1 MYIGPSLT
9 RVNKG
14 DTFTFKFTMT
24 VADVPTTLTTPT
36 VKAYEEGSN
45 VEFTGGIT
53 LNVDYDGKTGLN
65 ELIIDT
71 SDAAYSA
78 GKNYD
83 FFFSAGS
90 IGAVTLVGTGFFHLA
105 LIPEPADLRAVNGG
119 STGATAGKL
128 ELAQL
133 KVTATGSDDAFDLSA
148 VDGIAIHAE
157 SSGFDAVRF
166 KSEGGYGLNIT
177 STALEAVQVGTD
189 AEGYAAI
196 HVHGGDAGTSY
207 PGGPGVLIDAGRT
220 SATHDGGPAL
230 VLIGGENV
238 GDFST
243 RSGPAFIAVPGLI
256 NNNGAAAPFVA
267 MISSAAYDDG
277 DYITVTDQDAPALLL
292 STGVNA
298 NGLELIPSG
307 TGKAINA
314 LGQIAITPP
323 VDTNGVVVTATGA
336 SIGVQVTVEAT
347 GTAVD
352 LSSGDTEVAIASS
365 TGNAIGLFPAGTGKA
380 VNALGQVLVAPTNT
394 DDSALVLTPNGDG
407 KSIDAVV
414 EGSVG
419 IVESLMLAN
428 AANAGKTNGM
438 GTATAH
444 LRDLEDTKNRVT
456 ASLDASGNR
465 TSITLDVT

>member
-1 MYIGPSLT
+1 MYIGPSLA
-9 RVNKG
+9 RVTKG

-105 LIPEPADLRAVNGG
+105 LIPEPADLRMVNGG
-119 STGATAGKL
+119 STGAMAGKL

-133 KVTATGSDDAFDLSA
+133 KITATGSDNALDISA
-148 VDGIAIHAE
+148 DDNNAYSINV
-157 SSGFDAVRF
+157 SGSASFYSA
-166 KSEGGYGLNIT
+166 GY
-177 STALEAVQVGTD
+177 EAVTILTDGADKSALRVSANGSGDSIAAQFNNFTYGT
-189 AEGYAAI
+189 
-196 HVHGGDAGTSY
+196 
-207 PGGPGVLIDAGRT
+207 GVLLADSVAGDPYNVGGGLT
-220 SATHDGGPAL
+220 IFGPNSGGPAIDL
-230 VLIGGENV
+230 VSKDGNPVINMR
-238 GDFST
+238 S
-243 RSGPAFIAVPGLI
+243 RSGTTTGPAVTGTSLI
-256 NNNGAAAPFVA
+256 NIVSQASNNING
-267 MISSAAYDDG
+267 IE
-277 DYITVTDQDAPALLL
+277 ITPT
-292 STGVNA
+292 
-298 NGLELIPSG
+298 G
-307 TGKAINA
+307 TGKAI
-314 LGQIAITPP
+314 T
-323 VDTNGVVVTATGA
+323 
-336 SIGVQVTVEAT
+336 
-347 GTAVD
+347 
-352 LSSGDTEVAIASS
+352 
-365 TGNAIGLFPAGTGKA
+365 
-380 VNALGQVLVAPTNT
+380 ALGQVLIAPTNT
-394 DDSALVLTPNGDG
+394 DDSALVLTPEGAG

-438 GTATAH
+438 GTTTAH
-444 LRDLEDTKNRVT
+444 LRNLEDDKNRIT
-456 ASLDASGNR
+456 AQVDSNGNR